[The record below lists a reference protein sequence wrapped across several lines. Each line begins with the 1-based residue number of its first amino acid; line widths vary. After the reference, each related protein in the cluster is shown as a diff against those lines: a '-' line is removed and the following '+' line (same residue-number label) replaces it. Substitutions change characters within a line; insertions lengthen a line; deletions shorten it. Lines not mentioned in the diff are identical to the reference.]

1 MVSNSF
7 SILFFTRKKRNNSND
22 SVSIYLR
29 ITVDSKRTE
38 LSIQRKIKP
47 TDWNSAGKVNGTSH
61 EALEINKHLD
71 EIRHR
76 IYTIHSKLMSKGKAF
91 TAQTLKER
99 VLGKKK
105 VKKTLIDLYQEHNE
119 EILELVGKEYSMGR
133 YYQHRRTMN
142 HLKIFIAKEY
152 QADDLAL
159 KKVDLKFISRF
170 EHYLKMSKAGGR
182 NTITKYVTNFKKII
196 HIAFAH
202 NWINKDPFYHWKPVW
217 ETVEREVLNERE
229 INVLLDKELENEK
242 LNQVKDVFLFC
253 CFTGLSYSD
262 VKKLSNDHIVLG
274 INGQKWI
281 KTNRKKTNT
290 ISSIPLLPTALEILK
305 KYEGFSLNSDR
316 DLLLPVISN
325 QKMNQYLKEIGIL
338 YGIRKKMTC
347 HLSRH
352 TFATTV
358 TLTNGVPIESV
369 SRMLGHRSL
378 RTTQIYAKVVDKKL
392 MEDMMKVRHKFKVR
406 QLGQ

>member
-1 MVSNSF
+1 
-7 SILFFTRKKRNNSND
+7 
-22 SVSIYLR
+22 
-29 ITVDSKRTE
+29 
-38 LSIQRKIKP
+38 
-47 TDWNSAGKVNGTSH
+47 
-61 EALEINKHLD
+61 
-71 EIRHR
+71 
-76 IYTIHSKLMSKGKAF
+76 
-91 TAQTLKER
+91 
-99 VLGKKK
+99 
-105 VKKTLIDLYQEHNE
+105 
-119 EILELVGKEYSMGR
+119 
-133 YYQHRRTMN
+133 
-142 HLKIFIAKEY
+142 
-152 QADDLAL
+152 
-159 KKVDLKFISRF
+159 
-170 EHYLKMSKAGGR
+170 MSKAGGR

-229 INVLLDKELENEK
+229 INILLDKELENEK

-305 KYEGFSLNSDR
+305 KYEGFNFNSDN

-325 QKMNQYLKEIGIL
+325 QKMNQYLKEIGLL